1 MTAGGD
7 ETGDRILAEAR
18 DLYLEGG
25 LAAFSLREVAR
36 RVKISPAAV
45 YRHFDSKEAL
55 LAAVC
60 AAGFRN
66 FGAYLIRA
74 LEAPTPRERLTSS
87 ARQYLHFA
95 LENPR
100 DYRVMFMD
108 AAEGYASVMPQR
120 PPGAPEPTFQ
130 FLVDRV
136 NECVRARLIADG
148 DATEIAAVI
157 WAHVHGLV
165 SLRLT
170 GHLRRAGSDAEF
182 ARFYERAIE
191 RLLAGLAS

>member
-1 MTAGGD
+1 MTVDGD
-7 ETGDRILAEAR
+7 ETRDRILAEAR

-25 LAAFSLREVAR
+25 LAPFSLREVAR
-36 RVKISPAAV
+36 RAKISPAAV

-66 FGAYLIRA
+66 FAAYLIRA
-74 LEAPTPRERLTSS
+74 LEAPTPRERMASS
-87 ARQYLHFA
+87 ARQYLCFA

-108 AAEGYASVMPQR
+108 AAEGYATVAPPR
-120 PPGAPEPTFQ
+120 PAEAPEPTFQ

-136 NECVRARLIADG
+136 EECVRARLIVED

-182 ARFYERAIE
+182 ARFYQRAIE
-191 RLLAGLAS
+191 RLLAGFAP

>member
-1 MTAGGD
+1 MTADGD
-7 ETGDRILAEAR
+7 ETRDRILAEAR
-18 DLYLEGG
+18 DLYLEVG

-66 FGAYLIRA
+66 FAAYLIRA
-74 LEAPTPRERLTSS
+74 LEAPTPRERMTSS
-87 ARQYLHFA
+87 ARQYLRFA

-108 AAEGYASVMPQR
+108 AAEGYAAVKPPR
-120 PPGAPEPTFQ
+120 PPGAPDPAFQ

-136 NECVRARLIADG
+136 QECARAGLIHEG
-148 DATEIAAVI
+148 DPTEIAAVI

-182 ARFYERAIE
+182 ARFYEGATE
-191 RLLAGLAS
+191 RLLAGLAP